1 MIVLTILCYAASIY
15 RLVIFAA
22 IIISWFPIEPGSGLE
37 RVREVLWNLTE
48 PVLGPLRRAIPPLRL
63 GSFALDLSPII
74 VLIGL
79 TILQSII
86 C

>member
-1 MIVLTILCYAASIY
+1 MAILSILCVAAFLY
-15 RLVIFAA
+15 QFVIFAA

-37 RVREVLWNLTE
+37 RVRDVLQALTE
-48 PVLGPLRRAIPPLRL
+48 PVLGPLRRAIPAVRL
-63 GSFALDLSPII
+63 GGFALDLSPLI

-79 TILQSII
+79 SILRSVL